1 MPAKFLNEI
10 SGQHE
15 TDNILDSYLKPI
27 SFKQETLQRYR
38 LLVHGA
44 LKMFIVPE
52 DIIAKSMPMT

>member
-1 MPAKFLNEI
+1 MSVKFLNEI